1 MNFIVQQNP
10 AHPKVASHCFN
21 GIFRSDK
28 TVRFAK
34 IEKTAHYLCVH
45 LRNLSVHCGEM
56 IPLGIDSFIIIY
68 NCLIIN
74 VMKNSTFLIPLIAIS
89 ALLVVTGSCKKK
101 TEISAV
107 QPPVDIVIE
116 TPNEVSDLP
125 FQGWISKSLTLPA
138 GFEEVAQ
145 TTGPK
150 AVDVTVNFSKRIT
163 KVSRYIYGNN
173 ANCYTGWMQN
183 DLTLMQ
189 KMNQLNMG
197 VMRIPGG
204 SLSDVYFWNRKGVY
218 ENYVMKACDPP
229 LTDIP
234 STISPWIGKRVQDFE
249 NWSMGVDQYYQMMQ
263 LTGTVGMVT
272 VNYGYARYGT
282 SPNPVAQAA
291 HLAADWVRYD
301 NGKSKFWEIGNEVS
315 GSWEAGYEIDQSL
328 NKDGQPKRIT
338 ADLYGKHALVYID
351 SMKAAARQI
360 GKEIYIGVVCDQ
372 ETNNAMPNWNK
383 DLIKMVAGK
392 ADYYIVHSYFTPYQT
407 NSTPEVILNSPSQVA
422 AYKSYI
428 QLELANQGKPAAP
441 VFLTEW
447 NIFAEGSKQAVSFIN
462 GMHAT
467 LILGELI
474 KNKYDAAVRWD
485 LANGYSNGNDH
496 GLFSTGDEPG
506 VVKYAAR
513 PAYYY
518 LYYFQKYFG
527 DIMVESTSSS
537 NNFMVYASTFT
548 SGEAG
553 IVLVNKFNFDQIVEL
568 TLKNIIPGNRYYTYT
583 LTGGTDNGNF
593 SAKVY
598 VNGVTTSTIAG
609 GPENFLSIKAKSSV
623 INGNIKISVPKYG
636 VVHLIVEK
644 K

>member
-1 MNFIVQQNP
+1 MM
-10 AHPKVASHCFN
+10 
-21 GIFRSDK
+21 
-28 TVRFAK
+28 
-34 IEKTAHYLCVH
+34 
-45 LRNLSVHCGEM
+45 RNLTVY
-56 IPLGIDSFIIIY
+56 ITIAGIMFGIW
-68 NCLIIN
+68 
-74 VMKNSTFLIPLIAIS
+74 
-89 ALLVVTGSCKKK
+89 SCKKK
-101 TEISAV
+101 TEIPPV

-138 GFEEVAQ
+138 GYEEVTQ
-145 TTGPK
+145 STGPT
-150 AVDVTVNFSKRIT
+150 AVNVTVNFSKRIT

-173 ANCYTGWMQN
+173 ANCFTGWMQN

-218 ENYVMKACDPP
+218 ENYVMKSCDPP

-234 STISPWIGKRVQDFE
+234 STIDPWIGKRVQDFE

-282 SPNPVAQAA
+282 STNPVAQAA

-372 ETNNAMPNWNK
+372 ETNSGMPNWNR
-383 DLIKMVAGK
+383 DLFKLVGGK
-392 ADYYIVHSYFTPYQT
+392 ADFYIVHSYFTPFQT

-422 AYKSYI
+422 AYKSYL

-527 DIMVESTSSS
+527 DIMVESTSNNS
-537 NNFMVYASTFT
+537 NLMAYASTFT

-553 IVLVNKFNFDQIVEL
+553 IVLVNKNNFDQIVEL

>member
-1 MNFIVQQNP
+1 M
-10 AHPKVASHCFN
+10 
-21 GIFRSDK
+21 
-28 TVRFAK
+28 
-34 IEKTAHYLCVH
+34 
-45 LRNLSVHCGEM
+45 RNLTIYITVVA
-56 IPLGIDSFIIIY
+56 ITLGVF
-68 NCLIIN
+68 
-74 VMKNSTFLIPLIAIS
+74 
-89 ALLVVTGSCKKK
+89 SCKKK
-101 TEISAV
+101 TEIPAV
-107 QPPVDIVIE
+107 QPPIDVVIE
-116 TPNEVSDLP
+116 TLNEVPDLP
-125 FQGWISKSLTLPA
+125 FQGWASKSLTLPT
-138 GFEEVAQ
+138 GYEEVTQ
-145 TTGPK
+145 VTGPK

-173 ANCYTGWMQN
+173 ANCFTGWMQN

-218 ENYVMKACDPP
+218 ENYVMRACDPP

-234 STISPWIGKRVQDFE
+234 STIDPWIGKRVQDFE

-263 LTGTVGMVT
+263 LTGAVGMVT

-291 HLAADWVRYD
+291 HLAADWVRFD
-301 NGKSKFWEIGNEVS
+301 NGKSKFWEVGNEVS
-315 GSWEAGYEIDQSL
+315 GSWEAGYEIDQTL

-372 ETNNAMPNWNK
+372 ETNSAMPNWNR
-383 DLIKMVAGK
+383 DLFKLVGGK
-392 ADYYIVHSYFTPYQT
+392 ADFYIVHSYFTPYQT

-422 AYKSYI
+422 AYKSYV

-527 DIMVESTSSS
+527 DIMVESTSNSS
-537 NNFMVYASTFT
+537 NLMAYASTFT

-553 IVLVNKFNFDQIVEL
+553 IVLVNKNNFDQIVEL
-568 TLKNIIPGNRYYTYT
+568 TLKNINPGNRYYTYT